1 MDTTGCLN
9 RERIADQTREASDS
23 SCCFRLAER
32 AWFTKLPLFVPGP
45 SRWHVLG
52 RGMCE
57 RTRLPTPPGPISNSG
72 GLGLA
77 LF

>member
-45 SRWHVLG
+45 WRWHVLG
-52 RGMCE
+52 RACVSE
-57 RTRLPTPPGPISNSG
+57 PGYHPAPSG
-72 GLGLA
+72 
-77 LF
+77 